1 MARRKK
7 LSPVATILTI
17 GALGLSGYALYRFV
31 IKPAMD
37 RKKALN
43 NIPIMDTDF
52 VEVVDPNQA

>member
-1 MARRKK
+1 MARKK
-7 LSPVATILTI
+7 LSPLATILTI
-17 GALGLSGYALYRFV
+17 GAVGLTGFAVYRFL